1 MFFRTANSVSSSLE
15 PVSSPSNKST
25 SSPRIITTPMAS
37 NGTPAP
43 IIETFLVTSSA
54 PLAIAEDASPSIVNF
69 RDTSIENQYLEIKR
83 LTKPFENNDQQ
94 FLTEYDSCT
103 VLSSADPSISGHR
116 LKLRRNH
123 EDDDDTLSSKSDLI
137 DDDDDEHIQISQLIT
152 ASLLS
157 DEHFEHLKRS
167 PSFYDNVL
175 EDSDEQYNFQYL
187 PSTRYAFDTDIR

>member
-1 MFFRTANSVSSSLE
+1 
-15 PVSSPSNKST
+15 
-25 SSPRIITTPMAS
+25 MAS
-37 NGTPAP
+37 NGTIVPV
-43 IIETFLVTSSA
+43 IETFLVTSSA

-83 LTKPFENNDQQ
+83 LTKPFENHDQQ

-116 LKLRRNH
+116 LKLNRNH
-123 EDDDDTLSSKSDLI
+123 GGDDDDTISSKSDLL

-152 ASLLS
+152 SSLLS
-157 DEHFEHLKRS
+157 DEHFDHMKRS

-175 EDSDEQYNFQYL
+175 EDESEQYNFQYL